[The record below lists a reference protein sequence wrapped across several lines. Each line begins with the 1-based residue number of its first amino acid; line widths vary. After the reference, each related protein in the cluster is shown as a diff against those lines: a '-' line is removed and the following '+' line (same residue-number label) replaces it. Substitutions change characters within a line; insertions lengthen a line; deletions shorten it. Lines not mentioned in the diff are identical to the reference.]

1 MFDTSGNWKQKEWV
15 GGRLELMLSKIRR
28 YHTLLAFTVI
38 VGCSGA
44 YVACGSDD
52 EVAAPP
58 ATGGTGGVDAQ
69 DDTGSNGDA
78 MDDSATD
85 LP

>member
-1 MFDTSGNWKQKEWV
+1 
-15 GGRLELMLSKIRR
+15 MLSNIKR

-52 EVAAPP
+52 EVEPP
-58 ATGGTGGVDAQ
+58 HGTGGKGDSGGDAPL
-69 DDTGSNGDA
+69 SNGDA

>member
-1 MFDTSGNWKQKEWV
+1 
-15 GGRLELMLSKIRR
+15 MLLNIRR
-28 YHTLLAFTVI
+28 YHTLLAFTVL

-52 EVAAPP
+52 EVE
-58 ATGGTGGVDAQ
+58 ATGGSGGKGGGDAR
-69 DDTGSNGDA
+69 DDTVASNGDA

>member
-1 MFDTSGNWKQKEWV
+1 
-15 GGRLELMLSKIRR
+15 MLSNIRR
-28 YHTLLAFTVI
+28 YHTLLAFTVL

-52 EVAAPP
+52 EVAPP
-58 ATGGTGGVDAQ
+58 PSTGGTGGGDGA
-69 DDTGSNGDA
+69 TSNGDA

>member
-1 MFDTSGNWKQKEWV
+1 
-15 GGRLELMLSKIRR
+15 MLLKIRR
-28 YHTLLAFTVI
+28 YHTLLAFTVL

-52 EVAAPP
+52 EVAA
-58 ATGGTGGVDAQ
+58 TGGSGGKGGGDGQAGA
-69 DDTGSNGDA
+69 TSNGDA
-78 MDDSATD
+78 TDDSATD

>member
-1 MFDTSGNWKQKEWV
+1 
-15 GGRLELMLSKIRR
+15 MLSKIKN
-28 YHTLLAFTVI
+28 YHTLLAFTVL

-52 EVAAPP
+52 EVEGA
-58 ATGGTGGVDAQ
+58 GGSGGRKDSGPDVI
-69 DDTGSNGDA
+69 GSNGDA